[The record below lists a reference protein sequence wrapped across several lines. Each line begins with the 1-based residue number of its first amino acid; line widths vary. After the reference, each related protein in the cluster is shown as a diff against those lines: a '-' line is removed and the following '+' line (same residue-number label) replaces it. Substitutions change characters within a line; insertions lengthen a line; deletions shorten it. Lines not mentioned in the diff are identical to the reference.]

1 MSAKL
6 QLLKPTLFMMYGFPG
21 SGKTYYARQLCE
33 ELQAAHVNS
42 ERIRQELFDDPRYD
56 AQENQIVKQ
65 LMTYMAEEFLNAG
78 LSVVFDA
85 NAMRL
90 SSRRELR
97 ELARK
102 NKAESI
108 LVWFQI
114 DADSS
119 YMRSVNRDRRKFDD
133 KYAIPLNQEM
143 FERMTGSMQNPTP
156 TEDYLVISGKHTFQT
171 QYQTTIRRLY
181 DLGLLQ
187 ANQSSIG
194 KAKPGLVN
202 LIPNPLAG
210 RVDPSRRNISIRQ

>member
-6 QLLKPTLFMMYGFPG
+6 QLLKPTLFMLYGYPG
-21 SGKTYYARQLCE
+21 AGKTYYARQLCE

-65 LMTYMAEEFLNAG
+65 LMTYMAEEFLSAG
-78 LSVVFDA
+78 LSVIFDA

-119 YMRSVNRDRRKFDD
+119 YMRSINRDRRKFDD

-143 FERMTGSMQNPTP
+143 FERLTGSMQNPTP
-156 TEDYLVISGKHTFQT
+156 TEDYMVISGKHTFQT

-202 LIPNPLAG
+202 LVPNPLAG
-210 RVDPSRRNISIRQ
+210 RVDPSRRNISIR

>member
-6 QLLKPTLFMMYGFPG
+6 QLLKPTLFMLYGYPG
-21 SGKTYYARQLCE
+21 AGKTYYARQLCE

-42 ERIRQELFDDPRYD
+42 ERVRQELFDDPRYD

-65 LMTYMAEEFLNAG
+65 LMTYMTEEFLSAG

-85 NAMRL
+85 NAMRQ

-97 ELARK
+97 ELARRH
-102 NKAESI
+102 KAETV

-119 YMRSVNRDRRKFDD
+119 YMRSVNRDRRKYDD
-133 KYAIPLNQEM
+133 KYSIPINQEM
-143 FERMTGSMQNPTP
+143 FERMTSSMQNPTP
-156 TEDYLVISGKHTFQT
+156 NEDYLVISGKHTFKT

-181 DLGLLQ
+181 DSGLLH
-187 ANQSSIG
+187 ADQSSHG

-202 LIPNPLAG
+202 LVPNPLAG